1 MPTRSNYQQSS
12 NHPVVSNHSSQFSAT
27 TATHN
32 NVDIHSYIGR
42 TLTINQHQVVVEDIL
57 GQGGFAFVFLVRSLN
72 QQRYALKRMYVNNE
86 RDLIV
91 CQREISILKEF
102 SSHSNIV
109 KYVDSFIQRLLPP
122 SQINSQKKHLSDD
135 GNDRD
140 DDDYEEDAIH
150 EILLLTEYCSHGSL
164 ITRLN
169 EQRVSGTPLNERQI
183 LRIFADICHAVS
195 ALHYRRPQPIL
206 HRDIKLE
213 NILIDSHQ
221 SFVLCDFG
229 SAIMLPPSTKND
241 HQQYQSN
248 QLTTQIIQQLEEEVQ
263 RYTTLSYRAPELIDL
278 YSRLP
283 ITLKVDMWALGCLLY
298 KLMYNVM
305 PFGDSILAIQ
315 NGTFLIPDEMAQ
327 MYSREL
333 NIFVRYMLEID
344 LSKRPDIWQ
353 VREETFL
360 LIKCF
365 DSLFDCRFPMS
376 HINYSVLNVLL
387 QIGINRR
394 FQI

>member
-12 NHPVVSNHSSQFSAT
+12 NHPVVSNHSSQFST
-27 TATHN
+27 TTSTHN

-135 GNDRD
+135 GNDHD

-164 ITRLN
+164 I
-169 EQRVSGTPLNERQI
+169 VS
-183 LRIFADICHAVS
+183 
-195 ALHYRRPQPIL
+195 RRP
-206 HRDIKLE
+206 R
-213 NILIDSHQ
+213 
-221 SFVLCDFG
+221 
-229 SAIMLPPSTKND
+229 
-241 HQQYQSN
+241 
-248 QLTTQIIQQLEEEVQ
+248 
-263 RYTTLSYRAPELIDL
+263 
-278 YSRLP
+278 
-283 ITLKVDMWALGCLLY
+283 
-298 KLMYNVM
+298 
-305 PFGDSILAIQ
+305 
-315 NGTFLIPDEMAQ
+315 
-327 MYSREL
+327 
-333 NIFVRYMLEID
+333 
-344 LSKRPDIWQ
+344 
-353 VREETFL
+353 
-360 LIKCF
+360 
-365 DSLFDCRFPMS
+365 
-376 HINYSVLNVLL
+376 
-387 QIGINRR
+387 
-394 FQI
+394 